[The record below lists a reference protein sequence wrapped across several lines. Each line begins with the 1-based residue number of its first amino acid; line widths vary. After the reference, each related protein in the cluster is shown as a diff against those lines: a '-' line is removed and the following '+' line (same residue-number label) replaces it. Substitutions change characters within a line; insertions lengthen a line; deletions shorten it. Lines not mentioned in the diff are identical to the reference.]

1 MYKMAGFLVFVV
13 VLSLFSSSALA
24 DSKITYKSKTAIKD
38 VKNTAQEKTVKITKI
53 TKSRLL
59 QVLYVVTIETCAGKT
74 KLYSPE
80 LEMRSDK
87 EFLIVKISGLI
98 MPNTC
103 KTSDF
108 FIRADNPDSISISF
122 SNVNPDL
129 QRIPH

>member
-1 MYKMAGFLVFVV
+1 MRKMAGLLIFVI
-13 VLSLFSSSALA
+13 VLSIFSGSALA
-24 DSKITYKSKTAIKD
+24 DSKITYKPKINLKD
-38 VKNTAQEKTVKITKI
+38 IKNTTQEKTVKITKI

-59 QVLYVVTIETCAGKT
+59 QVLYIVTIETCAGKN

-87 EFLIVKISGLI
+87 ESLTVKISGLI

-103 KTSDF
+103 RTSEF

-122 SNVNPDL
+122 SNINSEL

>member
-1 MYKMAGFLVFVV
+1 MYKIAGFLVFVV

-24 DSKITYKSKTAIKD
+24 DSKITYKSKTALKD
-38 VKNTAQEKTVKITKI
+38 VKNMAQEKTVKITKI

-59 QVLYVVTIETCAGKT
+59 QVLYVVTIETCAGKN

-103 KTSDF
+103 KTSEF
-108 FIRADNPDSISISF
+108 FIRANNPDSISISF

>member
-1 MYKMAGFLVFVV
+1 MRKMAGLLIFVI
-13 VLSLFSSSALA
+13 VLSIFSGSALA
-24 DSKITYKSKTAIKD
+24 DSQITYKPKINLKDIK
-38 VKNTAQEKTVKITKI
+38 NMTQEKTVKITKI

-59 QVLYVVTIETCAGKT
+59 QVLYIVTIETCAGKN

-87 EFLIVKISGLI
+87 ESLTVKISGLI

-103 KTSDF
+103 RTSEF

-122 SNVNPDL
+122 SNINSEL

>member
-1 MYKMAGFLVFVV
+1 MNKMAGLLVFVL

-24 DSKITYKSKTAIKD
+24 DSKITYKPKATLKDIKNP
-38 VKNTAQEKTVKITKI
+38 VQEKTVKITKI

-59 QVLYVVTIETCAGKT
+59 QVLYVVTIETCAGKS

-87 EFLIVKISGLI
+87 ESLTVKISGLI

-103 KTSDF
+103 RTSEF
-108 FIRADNPDSISISF
+108 FIRADDPDSISIGF
-122 SNVNPDL
+122 SSANSDL

>member
-1 MYKMAGFLVFVV
+1 MSKMTILLVFVI

-24 DSKITYKSKTAIKD
+24 DSKITYKPKTTLKD
-38 VKNTAQEKTVKITKI
+38 VKNPTQEETVKITKI

-59 QVLYVVTIETCAGKT
+59 QVLYIVTIETCAGKN

-87 EFLIVKISGLI
+87 EFLTVKISGLI
-98 MPNTC
+98 MPHTC
-103 KTSDF
+103 RTSEF

-122 SNVNPDL
+122 SNINSEL
-129 QRIPH
+129 QRVPH

>member
-1 MYKMAGFLVFVV
+1 MNKMTGFFAFIAI
-13 VLSLFSSSALA
+13 LSLLSSPALA
-24 DSKITYKSKTAIKD
+24 DSKITYKPKSTLKD
-38 VKNTAQEKTVKITKI
+38 IKNTTPEKTVKITKI

-59 QVLYVVTIETCAGKT
+59 QVLYVVTIETCAGKN

-87 EFLIVKISGLI
+87 ESLTVKISGLI

-103 KTSDF
+103 KTSEF

-122 SNVNPDL
+122 SAANSDL
-129 QRIPH
+129 QRVPH

>member
-1 MYKMAGFLVFVV
+1 MAGLLIFVI
-13 VLSLFSSSALA
+13 VLSIFSGSALA
-24 DSKITYKSKTAIKD
+24 DSKITYKPKINLKD
-38 VKNTAQEKTVKITKI
+38 IKNTTQEKTVKITKI

-59 QVLYVVTIETCAGKT
+59 QVLYIVTIETCAGKN

-87 EFLIVKISGLI
+87 ESLTVKISGLI

-103 KTSDF
+103 RTSEF

-122 SNVNPDL
+122 SNINSEL